1 MKTCQYRNHLEN
13 LQPWYWVWM
22 WVGSSHSPGR
32 TRAQEF
38 TGKSQQKKSEPWS
51 LAGTRCCPCVTNAF
65 CSSLALI
72 RKVLVSQLVCSCLN
86 GSELLQC
93 DAKNPT
99 PLEKKKFP
107 PLLSFVNTLSV
118 TEVWGK
124 EMQGWTL
131 AFIARK
137 SSNLFQLTL
146 QGFPFWKPKRKNG
159 V

>member
-22 WVGSSHSPGR
+22 RVGSPHSPGR
-32 TRAQEF
+32 TQAQEF
-38 TGKSQQKKSEPWS
+38 TGKSQQKKSEPLP

-93 DAKNPT
+93 DAKKTHSIRKEKVSPFVIICEHSEREWGLGEGDAGLDLGFHSHKILKPLPT
-99 PLEKKKFP
+99 D
-107 PLLSFVNTLSV
+107 TARLSV
-118 TEVWGK
+118 LE
-124 EMQGWTL
+124 
-131 AFIARK
+131 A
-137 SSNLFQLTL
+137 
-146 QGFPFWKPKRKNG
+146 
-159 V
+159 